1 MTKNIGGIDR
11 IIRIAI
17 GATLIVWAIMGGP
30 IWAWI
35 GIVPMATAILGWCPP
50 YAILGFSACKMKN

>member
-11 IIRIAI
+11 IIRILI
-17 GATLIVWAIMGGP
+17 GAALIVWAIMGGP

-35 GIVPMATAILGWCPP
+35 GIVPMATAIIGWCPP
-50 YAILGFSACKMKN
+50 YAIFGFKTCKMKQ

>member
-17 GATLIVWAIMGGP
+17 GAALIVWAIMGGP

-50 YAILGFSACKMKN
+50 YAILGFSTCKMKQ

>member
-17 GATLIVWAIMGGP
+17 GAALIVWAIMGGP

-50 YAILGFSACKMKN
+50 YAILGIKTCKMKQ